1 MPDLGTSAE
10 VTSLHAQ
17 LAREEACRAS
27 VASVLAVK
35 ILVTDATLKRVS
47 AVTGSAPSVRR
58 CGAEGFTSSLS
69 LIDVGRSSTRPDRRV
84 RRDGEDHRGPLSQAC
99 G

>member
-47 AVTGSAPSVRR
+47 AVHWVGTVRASLRRRRVHLFVIVDR
-58 CGAEGFTSSLS
+58 CGTF
-69 LIDVGRSSTRPDRRV
+69 IDPA
-84 RRDGEDHRGPLSQAC
+84 GPARAP
-99 G
+99 